1 MEIRSQIFMALRS
14 GEVIN
19 DLSDWF
25 VNEAV
30 EVNLWRDADCC
41 RVFTAEMQ
49 IKWSFYCQLDT
60 NKH

>member
-1 MEIRSQIFMALRS
+1 MALRS